1 MKVWT
6 EISGE
11 GIELRIGDSARQ
23 RLEQSPHANQVKP
36 GRSYVYAHCD
46 EKGAL
51 FYIGKGV
58 ARRAWDESR
67 HPLWHR
73 YVERHLAG
81 AYTVRILIDDLSPEQ
96 AEEVESK
103 WIAQE
108 SEALVNWINFGRKT
122 DFTAIKHYHSLR
134 NANRELIAATRTL
147 EKSDTEHAINAYAL
161 AIANISNYSMLKT
174 ENGLIG
180 RLLDEERQEF
190 GYSGELEAL
199 DRLTICLLRLGRGAE
214 AQAAMGQ
221 YFANYK
227 ADQRLRLAESIK
239 KRVAKAT
246 QKGR

>member
-1 MKVWT
+1 MKVWS
-6 EISGE
+6 EITST
-11 GIELRIGDSARQ
+11 GIGLRIGDAALP
-23 RLEQSPHANQVKP
+23 RLEQSPNVNQVNP

-46 EKGAL
+46 EKGAP

-58 ARRAWDESR
+58 ARRAWNDSR

-81 AYTVRILIDDLSPEQ
+81 IYSVRILIDDLSPEQ
-96 AEEVESK
+96 AEEIESK

-122 DFTAIKHYHSLR
+122 DFKALEKYHALR
-134 NANRELIAATRTL
+134 NENRELIAATRQL
-147 EKSDTEHAINAYAL
+147 EKSDAELAINAYAQ
-161 AIANISNYSMLKT
+161 AIVNIASYAMLKT
-174 ENGLIG
+174 EDGLIG
-180 RLLDEERQEF
+180 RLLDEERKEL

-199 DRLTICLLRLGRGAE
+199 DRLPICLLRLGRGSE
-214 AQAAMGQ
+214 AQAVMAQ
-221 YFANYK
+221 YFADYK

-246 QKGR
+246 RNSC